1 LNIIGTRKSILINT
15 LWGKANIL
23 VRYLT
28 SFVATAIIAANYSP
42 HEFGFYQLILTYL
55 GIIES
60 INLLSPIHLRNH
72 LVRYPDDES
81 VVASIWFFQSV
92 AIWFLTSIV
101 LLVSALVLQESYFWW
116 LLLLANGRYLFRA
129 YEYMQVVADFRLRND
144 LTQKIQMMMIG
155 SFNVLRIGFALSKMS
170 MPILVSASVV
180 QGIFTAIYQT
190 VLRKK
195 IGFHFVRQF
204 SWVKYR
210 QLMSEGAWLS
220 LVVFLTAVQVRIV
233 SALSAERMSPE
244 IFGNFQLIVKLVE
257 PATAIGAIIFAANY
271 TVLAHTLNK
280 QREVFNAR
288 FLKISLLSVGIS
300 VLCGVFI
307 CVFPTSLLLRVFGAA
322 YSSGLNNLW
331 MGFGIILANVVL
343 TISVQRNMIL
353 RLYLPVVLKYGGIF
367 VCYVLLFW
375 EMDAVSLQAAL
386 LAQFVVP
393 ILVVLGVD
401 AFVFLSNK
409 IRGHSR

>member
-1 LNIIGTRKSILINT
+1 MKLSISNNLKSLLSKREY
-15 LWGKANIL
+15 LWGFIAFCLFFTAL
-23 VRYLT
+23 VSSQSGMDFFSGVMFL
-28 SFVATAIIAANYSP
+28 TAIYWTIRNRGNSWHWPRIGLLVFFVVWFAVIALGLTLNPVQGSFWDQLFEFRWMIDFYVFVLFISTYSEDP
-42 HEFGFYQLILTYL
+42 RTLKFFSLMMT
-55 GIIES
+55 
-60 INLLSPIHLRNH
+60 
-72 LVRYPDDES
+72 
-81 VVASIWFFQSV
+81 VAS
-92 AIWFLTSIV
+92 A
-101 LLVSALVLQESYFWW
+101 
-116 LLLLANGRYLFRA
+116 
-129 YEYMQVVADFRLRND
+129 M
-144 LTQKIQMMMIG
+144 
-155 SFNVLRIGFALSKMS
+155 
-170 MPILVSASVV
+170 
-180 QGIFTAIYQT
+180 AIYQT